1 MFPPNHESCWVKV
14 LCGRTDYSASRLA
27 RAVEDCDAHLLNLN
41 ILATSPSA
49 DMVAVLLRVGMRHG
63 QSVVRSLAR
72 YGYDSEVITDAE
84 GKAQFT
90 IDAAGEYLISAR
102 SDSAILVPPVCIV
115 TVK

>member
-1 MFPPNHESCWVKV
+1 MPNSNIEQMFPPNHESCWVKV

-72 YGYDSEVITDAE
+72 YGYDSEVITDPMRDVAE
-84 GKAQFT
+84 KFSVA
-90 IDAAGEYLISAR
+90 
-102 SDSAILVPPVCIV
+102 V
-115 TVK
+115 TVDSPLQP